1 MPSASYNRS
10 RQARDDATAR
20 LVRAADTVT
29 RAARDVVTA
38 RTPDDWLTP
47 AQVTEQYK
55 ISRATLTRWRSA
67 STSTTTTTPTTT
79 TTGPAFR
86 RLGRAVHYRRADV
99 ESFICA
105 AMLPR

>member
-10 RQARDDATAR
+10 RQARDDA
-20 LVRAADTVT
+20 
-29 RAARDVVTA
+29 TA

-67 STSTTTTTPTTT
+67 STSTTTTTPTATATT